1 MEHNRKAIEIII
13 GYLEN
18 CIYSLRQFFSD
29 RLIYK

>member
-18 CIYSLRQFFSD
+18 YIYSLRQFFSD
-29 RLIYK
+29 RLI